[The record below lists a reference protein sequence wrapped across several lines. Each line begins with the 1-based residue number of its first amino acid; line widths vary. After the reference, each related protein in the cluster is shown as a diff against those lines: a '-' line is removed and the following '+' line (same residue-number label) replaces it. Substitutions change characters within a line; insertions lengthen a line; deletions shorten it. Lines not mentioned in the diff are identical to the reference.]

1 MKKASKTL
9 AVLLSVLLLFSF
21 GTTVFADETSA
32 PDFDA
37 ASSSTESSAEPS
49 DEPSAAPETSESSE
63 SSEVSAPESAEPE
76 TSGTESSS
84 TESSEESAVTETKV
98 QTYANTG
105 EEPVA
110 KIGETPYASL
120 QEAVNAASASDQAT
134 TITLVADI
142 ADIHASDIVTI
153 PSEANLTLDMNEK
166 KITVAS
172 DFMGRPLINEGT
184 LTITGNGTIDS
195 SASDTKGYG
204 AVDNYGVLTIENGT
218 FTGSVN
224 ASGASIKNRPD
235 ATLTIYDGLSTVRSP
250 PYIMPERPI
259 FTVVLLTAGP
269 AQAAILAVG
278 VIRFKV
284 IWMPMGN
291 HRNYTS
297 MTELLSAF
305 RAPFPLR
312 PVIPKFKTVLLKQWL
327 AATIR
332 TATLLFMHCISPVN
346 LVKSKAIFMAEPLNL
361 LLKLQRSSETVTMA
375 AIS

>member
-21 GTTVFADETSA
+21 GTTVFADETSV

-49 DEPSAAPETSESSE
+49 DEPSAAPETSEVSE

-98 QTYANTG
+98 QTYANAG

-172 DFMGRPLINEGT
+172 DFTGRPLINRGT

-195 SASDTKGYG
+195 SASNTGGYG

-235 ATLTIYDGLSTVRSP
+235 ATLTIYDGLFNGAVTAVYNAGKTYIHGGIFDCRSCSNQNCNP
-250 PYIMPERPI
+250 NSWGYTIQSHMDIDGKSPE
-259 FTVVLLTAGP
+259 L
-269 AQAAILAVG
+269 
-278 VIRFKV
+278 
-284 IWMPMGN
+284 
-291 HRNYTS
+291 Y
-297 MTELLSAF
+297 LS
-305 RAPFPLR
+305 L
-312 PVIPKFKTVLLKQWL
+312 IH
-327 AATIR
+327 I
-332 TATLLFMHCISPVN
+332 
-346 LVKSKAIFMAEPLNL
+346 
-361 LLKLQRSSETVTMA
+361 
-375 AIS
+375 